1 GLRYNQFHTT
11 ALCSPTRTTLLT
23 GRNHHMNNMGGI
35 TEVATA
41 FPGNTGVR
49 PNAIAPLAEILPD
62 EARADFAAISDDL
75 DFIKSQLSRQPDR
88 AWLSRMGLIGLRQ
101 CMGAAGG
108 RRVAAGALEQPRPR
122 PPAIRDWRSS
132 PKSITGGSR
141 PRDRR
146 NYHARTLCRE
156 CGG

>member
-1 GLRYNQFHTT
+1 MISSWTDQHAALDKLASRGLRYNQFHTT

-88 AWLSRMGLIGLRQ
+88 AWLSRMGLIGFGSVWALL
-101 CMGAAGG
+101 AA
-108 RRVAAGALEQPRPR
+108 VVLLL
-122 PPAIRDWRSS
+122 
-132 PKSITGGSR
+132 
-141 PRDRR
+141 
-146 NYHARTLCRE
+146 AR
-156 CGG
+156 